1 MKKKILA
8 LVSALCLFGVSES
21 QVLAGPS
28 AGGKCVS
35 VGKFATVNGATLV
48 CTKIGS
54 SKVWVALDKSAF
66 VAPTVVSVAIAP
78 SATLTYYLQGQTIY
92 VVVAFSST
100 VVVTGVPQIFL
111 DSANI
116 GKMSYIAGSGTS
128 ALLFAYVTVTGDIDN
143 EGFGLKANSLTLNDG
158 TIKASNG
165 TVANLAHIAI
175 AKSTTR
181 KLTAT
186 APAVVATTTTV
197 ATATTTTTAATT
209 TTTAATTTT
218 TAATTTTT
226 TAATTTTTAATTTTT
241 TVAAP
246 TISSVAFKE
255 PTNEKWIPSQSLQVR
270 VVFNVPV
277 VVTGSPYISLLSDG
291 INKATYLDGSGS
303 TSLIFA
309 YTILSG
315 DIDNTGV
322 GIAASAIV
330 LNSGTIKSA
339 SGVTATLTH
348 SAVARSST
356 RKILAS

>member
-1 MKKKILA
+1 MKRKILA
-8 LVSALCLFGVSES
+8 LVLALCLFGVSES

-92 VVVAFSST
+92 VIVAFSST

-143 EGFGLKANSLTLNDG
+143 EGFGLKANSLTLNGG

-165 TVANLAHIAI
+165 TAANLAHIAI
-175 AKSTTR
+175 AKSATR

-186 APAVVATTTTV
+186 APATVATTTTV

-209 TTTAATTTT
+209 TTT
-218 TAATTTTT
+218 
-226 TAATTTTTAATTTTT
+226 TAATTTTT
-241 TVAAP
+241 TVATTTTTTVAAP
-246 TISSVAFKE
+246 AISSVAFKE
-255 PTNEKWIPSQSLQVR
+255 PTNEKWIPGQSLQVR
-270 VVFNVPV
+270 VIFNVPV

-291 INKATYLDGSGS
+291 ISKATYLDGSGG

-309 YTILSG
+309 YTIVSG

>member
-28 AGGKCVS
+28 AGGKCAS

-92 VVVAFSST
+92 VIVAFNSP
-100 VVVTGVPQIFL
+100 VVVTGSPQIFL

-143 EGFGLKANSLTLNDG
+143 EGFGLKANSLTLNGG
-158 TIKASNG
+158 TIKAANG
-165 TVANLAHIAI
+165 TAANLAHIAI
-175 AKSTTR
+175 AKSVTR

-186 APAVVATTTTV
+186 APATVATTTTV
-197 ATATTTTTAATT
+197 ATATTTTTAA
-209 TTTAATTTT
+209 
-218 TAATTTTT
+218 TTTT

-255 PTNEKWIPSQSLQVR
+255 PTNEKWIPGQSLQVK
-270 VVFNVPV
+270 VIFNVAV

-291 INKATYLDGSGS
+291 ISKATYLDGSGGA
-303 TSLIFA
+303 SLIFA

-322 GIAASAIV
+322 GIAANAIV

>member
-28 AGGKCVS
+28 AGGKCAS

-92 VVVAFSST
+92 VIVAFNSP
-100 VVVTGVPQIFL
+100 VVVTGSPQIFL

-143 EGFGLKANSLTLNDG
+143 EGFGLKANSLTLNGG
-158 TIKASNG
+158 TIKAANG
-165 TVANLAHIAI
+165 TAANLAHIAI
-175 AKSTTR
+175 AKSVTR

-186 APAVVATTTTV
+186 APATVATTTTV

-218 TAATTTTT
+218 TAATTTT

-255 PTNEKWIPSQSLQVR
+255 PTNEKWIPGQSLQVK
-270 VVFNVPV
+270 VIFNVAV

-291 INKATYLDGSGS
+291 ISKATYLDGSGGA
-303 TSLIFA
+303 SLIFA

-322 GIAASAIV
+322 GIAANAIV

-348 SAVARSST
+348 TAVARSST

>member
-1 MKKKILA
+1 MKRKILA
-8 LVSALCLFGVSES
+8 LVLALCLFGVSES

-92 VVVAFSST
+92 VIVAFSST

-143 EGFGLKANSLTLNDG
+143 EGFGLKANSLTLNGG

-165 TVANLAHIAI
+165 TAANLAHIAI
-175 AKSTTR
+175 AKSATR

-186 APAVVATTTTV
+186 TPATVATTTTV
-197 ATATTTTTAATT
+197 ATVAT
-209 TTTAATTTT
+209 TTTT

-246 TISSVAFKE
+246 AISSVAFKE
-255 PTNEKWIPSQSLQVR
+255 PTNEKWIPGQSLQVR
-270 VVFNVPV
+270 VIFNVPV

-309 YTILSG
+309 YTIVSG

>member
-1 MKKKILA
+1 MMKRKILA
-8 LVSALCLFGVSES
+8 LVLALCLFGVSES

-92 VVVAFSST
+92 VIVAFSST

-143 EGFGLKANSLTLNDG
+143 EGFGLKANSLTLNGG

-165 TVANLAHIAI
+165 TAANLAHIAI
-175 AKSTTR
+175 AKSATR

-186 APAVVATTTTV
+186 TPATVATTTTV
-197 ATATTTTTAATT
+197 ATVAT
-209 TTTAATTTT
+209 TTTT

-246 TISSVAFKE
+246 AVSSVAFKE
-255 PTNEKWIPSQSLQVR
+255 PTNEKWIPGQSLQVR
-270 VVFNVPV
+270 VIFNVPV

-309 YTILSG
+309 YTIVSG

>member
-1 MKKKILA
+1 MKRKILA
-8 LVSALCLFGVSES
+8 LVLALCLFGVSES

-92 VVVAFSST
+92 VIVAFSST

-143 EGFGLKANSLTLNDG
+143 EGFGLKANSLTLNGG

-165 TVANLAHIAI
+165 TAANLAHIAI
-175 AKSTTR
+175 AKSATR

-186 APAVVATTTTV
+186 APATVATTTTV
-197 ATATTTTTAATT
+197 ATAT
-209 TTTAATTTT
+209 TTTT

-246 TISSVAFKE
+246 AISSVAFKE
-255 PTNEKWIPSQSLQVR
+255 PTNEKWIPGQSLQVR
-270 VVFNVPV
+270 VIFNVPV

-291 INKATYLDGSGS
+291 ISKATYLDGSGG

-309 YTILSG
+309 YTIVSG

>member
-1 MKKKILA
+1 MKRKILA
-8 LVSALCLFGVSES
+8 LVLALCLFGVSES

-92 VVVAFSST
+92 VIVAFSST

-143 EGFGLKANSLTLNDG
+143 EGFGLKANSLTLNGG

-165 TVANLAHIAI
+165 TAANLAHIAI
-175 AKSTTR
+175 AKSATR

-186 APAVVATTTTV
+186 TPATVATTTTV
-197 ATATTTTTAATT
+197 ATVATTT

-226 TAATTTTTAATTTTT
+226 TATTTTT

-255 PTNEKWIPSQSLQVR
+255 PTNEKWIPGQSLQVR
-270 VVFNVPV
+270 VIFNVPV

-309 YTILSG
+309 YTIVSG

>member
-1 MKKKILA
+1 MKRKILA
-8 LVSALCLFGVSES
+8 LVLALCLFGVSES

-92 VVVAFSST
+92 VIVAFSST

-143 EGFGLKANSLTLNDG
+143 EGFGLKANSLTLNGG

-165 TVANLAHIAI
+165 TAANLAHIAI
-175 AKSTTR
+175 AKSATR

-186 APAVVATTTTV
+186 TPATVATTTTV
-197 ATATTTTTAATT
+197 ATV
-209 TTTAATTTT
+209 
-218 TAATTTTT
+218 ATTTTT

-241 TVAAP
+241 TATTTTTTVAAP
-246 TISSVAFKE
+246 AVSSVAFKE
-255 PTNEKWIPSQSLQVR
+255 PTNEKWIPGQSLQVR
-270 VVFNVPV
+270 VIFNVPV

-309 YTILSG
+309 YTIVSG